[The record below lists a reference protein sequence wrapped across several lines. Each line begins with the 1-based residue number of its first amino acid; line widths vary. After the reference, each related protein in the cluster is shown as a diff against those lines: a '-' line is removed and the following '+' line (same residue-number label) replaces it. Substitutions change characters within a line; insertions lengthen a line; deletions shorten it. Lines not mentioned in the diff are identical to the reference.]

1 MANSERSFSDR
12 LQKAR
17 SLSAAT
23 ALMAPAFQPADVSLG
38 VIPFATH
45 LDSLATAIDDV
56 ALALTAFSDAVQL
69 RISDT
74 DKAQSLCTQI
84 VSYVKSNAAWK
95 LQFPRIKQLAD
106 KVRLIKQPRKT
117 LPPPAPEPGEPTPPP
132 VKQRD
137 RGDGSY
143 VEIEANFRALIA
155 AAAGL
160 AGYAPPDAGI
170 QSATLASLALS
181 LTEDNASIV
190 TTDQALDDAQRA
202 RYALFYEPES
212 GLADKFQAI
221 KNAVK
226 GQYGQ
231 TSTAWASVKGMRW

>member
-1 MANSERSFSDR
+1 MATSERSFPER

-17 SLSAAT
+17 LLSAAT
-23 ALMAPAFQPADVSLG
+23 AIMSPAFQPADVTLG
-38 VIPFATH
+38 VIPFGIY
-45 LDSLATAIDDV
+45 LESVSVSIDDV
-56 ALALTAFSDAVQL
+56 ATTVTTFSSAIQL

-74 DKAQSLCTQI
+74 DEAQLICTQI

-106 KVRLIKQPRKT
+106 KVRLIKPPRKT
-117 LPPPAPEPGEPTPPP
+117 LSPPAPEPGQSTPPL
-132 VKQRD
+132 VKLRD

-143 VEIEANFRALIA
+143 AEIEANFRAFVA

-160 AGYAPPDAGI
+160 VGYAPPDVAI
-170 QSATLASLALS
+170 QSVTLASMVLS
-181 LTEDNASIV
+181 LSENNVSIAAS
-190 TTDQALDDAQRA
+190 DQALDDAQRT

-212 GLADKFQAI
+212 GLASKFKAI
-221 KNAVK
+221 KDSVK

-231 TSTAWASVKGMRW
+231 TSTEWASVKGMRW

>member
-1 MANSERSFSDR
+1 M
-12 LQKAR
+12 
-17 SLSAAT
+17 
-23 ALMAPAFQPADVSLG
+23 G
-38 VIPFATH
+38 VIPFDNY
-45 LDSLATAIDDV
+45 LDTVSVSIDDV
-56 ALALTAFSDAVQL
+56 ATAITTFSTAIQQ

-84 VSYVKSNAAWK
+84 VSYVKSNTAWK

-106 KVRLIKQPRKT
+106 KVRGIKPPRKT
-117 LPPPAPEPGEPTPPP
+117 LPPPAPSPGEPTPPP

-137 RGDGSY
+137 RGDESY
-143 VEIEANFRALIA
+143 VEIEANFKALVA
-155 AAAGL
+155 ALNGL
-160 AGYAPPDAGI
+160 AAYNPPDVTI
-170 QSATLASLALS
+170 NSASLSSLALS
-181 LTEDNASIV
+181 LTEDNASIA
-190 TTDQALDDAQRA
+190 TADQALDEAQRA

-231 TSTAWASVKGMRW
+231 TSTEWASVKGMRW

>member
-1 MANSERSFSDR
+1 M
-12 LQKAR
+12 
-17 SLSAAT
+17 
-23 ALMAPAFQPADVSLG
+23 
-38 VIPFATH
+38 
-45 LDSLATAIDDV
+45 
-56 ALALTAFSDAVQL
+56 QL

-74 DKAQSLCTQI
+74 DKAQKLCTQI
-84 VSYVKSNAAWK
+84 VAYVSSNAAWK

-106 KVRLIKQPRKT
+106 KVRGIKPPRKT
-117 LPPPAPEPGEPTPPP
+117 LPPPAPQPGEPTPPP
-132 VKQRD
+132 AKQRD

-143 VEIEANFRALIA
+143 AEIEANFRALVA

-160 AGYAPPDAGI
+160 VGYAPPDVGI
-170 QSATLASLALS
+170 QSATLGSMALS

-202 RYALFYEPES
+202 RYALFYEPET
-212 GLADKFQAI
+212 GLADKFKAI

-231 TSTAWASVKGMRW
+231 ASTAWASVKGMRW